1 MLNNQTAEKLSK
13 LKMPAMAECYHR
25 LSETP
30 DAAALSHDDFLGMLV
45 DAEWTARSNKRIKRL
60 LRQADLRENA
70 SIEDIEY
77 HPDRML
83 NRLEILQ
90 LSECSWVESRRNLL
104 ITGATGAGKTYL
116 ACALGNAACRRNYS
130 VRYYRMPRVLTDLA
144 VARMDGSYNRYLA
157 TLKKCQILIID
168 DWGLAPLSPA
178 EGRDVLE
185 VIEDRM
191 LTGSLVISSQLPISD
206 WHAVF
211 EDPTIADA
219 CMDRLIHNS
228 YRIEIGG
235 ETMRAR
241 HSKSI

>member
-30 DAAALSHDDFLGMLV
+30 DAASLSHDDFLGMLV
-45 DAEWTARSNKRIKRL
+45 DAEWTARSNKRIRRL

-83 NRLEILQ
+83 NRQEILR
-90 LSECSWVESRRNLL
+90 LSECSWVESRHNLL

-144 VARMDGSYNRYLA
+144 VARMDGSYNRCLA

-178 EGRDVLE
+178 EGRDILE

-191 LTGSLVISSQLPISD
+191 LTGPMVISSQLPISD

-235 ETMRAR
+235 ETMRAK
-241 HSKSI
+241 HSKIT